1 MFAPT
6 RILHFEALAFVYGLA
21 VIVAVKVLTGQINL
35 SGLIRRKD
43 GSGQTSPE
51 RLQLLLATIAAGAR
65 YLTQVA
71 QAPNGIMPDIDN
83 SWLYLMG
90 GSSGIYVLHKAW
102 STFKAAQQPGG
113 KS

>member
-1 MFAPT
+1 MLSPI
-6 RILHFEALAFVYGLA
+6 RIMHFEALGFLYGLA
-21 VIVAVKVLTGQINL
+21 VVVAYQILTRQINL
-35 SGLIRRKD
+35 QGMLQRKD

-51 RLQLLLATIAAGAR
+51 RIQLLLATIAAGAR